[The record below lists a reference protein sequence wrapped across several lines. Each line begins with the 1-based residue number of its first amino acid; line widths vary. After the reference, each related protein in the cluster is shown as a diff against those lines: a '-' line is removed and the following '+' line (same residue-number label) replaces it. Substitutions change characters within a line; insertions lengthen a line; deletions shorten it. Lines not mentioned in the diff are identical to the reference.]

1 MKEIKMMISKVPV
14 AEIFSSFQGEG
25 IFVGVPQVFVRFSGC
40 NLKKCVFCDEKAPV
54 NFSMER
60 GPVISRVK
68 KLNRKIKPHSVS
80 LTGGEPLL
88 YPVFLKELC
97 KKLKEEGLRVYL
109 ETNGTLPENFKKVK
123 KYIDFIAM
131 DIKLPSATGLRSY
144 FAEHRKFLEAA
155 GGKKIFAK
163 VVVTKKTEFPCFKK
177 AVDLV
182 KSFNNKIPFVIQPA
196 TKTAEAQS
204 PGEEKILLFSAYAIK
219 FLKDVR
225 VIPQTHKIWGA
236 K

>member
-1 MKEIKMMISKVPV
+1 MIKNSKVNKVPV
-14 AEIFSSFQGEG
+14 SEIFSSFQGEG

-54 NFSMER
+54 NFSMEM
-60 GPVISRVK
+60 GQIISCIK
-68 KLNRKIKPHSVS
+68 KLSRKIKPHSVS

-97 KKLKEEGLRVYL
+97 KRLKEEGFCVYL

-144 FAEHRKFLEAA
+144 FAEHIKFLEAA
-155 GGKKIFAK
+155 GGKKIFVK
-163 VVVTKKTEFPCFKK
+163 VVVTKKTEFSCFKK

-182 KSFNNKIPFVIQPA
+182 KSLDEKIPFVIQPA
-196 TKTAEAQS
+196 TKTARAQS
-204 PGEEKILLFSAYAIK
+204 PGEEKILFFCGYAIK
-219 FLKDVR
+219 FLKDVK
-225 VIPQTHKIWGA
+225 VIPQMHKIWGA